1 MTLLNDLIGR
11 QRQLAQRLAMIECGE
26 VDYEINRDEIKKRLN
41 EFFKIENLNEA
52 WVSALI
58 KRIEVGETLTTEEG
72 PKRDIFVT
80 YAFKKPL

>member
-1 MTLLNDLIGR
+1 
-11 QRQLAQRLAMIECGE
+11 MIECGE
-26 VDYEINRDEIKKRLN
+26 IDYEINRDVINTRLN
-41 EFFKIENLNEA
+41 EFFNIENLNET

-80 YAFKKPL
+80 YTFKNQINSNIHANADCVFCFFLILT